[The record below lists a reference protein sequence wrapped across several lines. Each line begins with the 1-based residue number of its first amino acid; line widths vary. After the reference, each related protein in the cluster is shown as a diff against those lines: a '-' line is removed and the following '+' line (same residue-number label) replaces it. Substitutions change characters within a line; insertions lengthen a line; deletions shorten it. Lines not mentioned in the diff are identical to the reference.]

1 MSMADPHHA
10 ADATRVPVQSTADDP
25 AHVAAL
31 PLHFEEV
38 TPQWLSQALG
48 RAFPGVQVA
57 AARRDR
63 DRFGTAAS
71 ARFELDYADRAGHAD
86 LPASVY
92 VKGGFDDKWR
102 RRVWQALHQE
112 VRFYGELAAQVPV
125 NLPKCWF
132 QGLNDEPQG
141 VLVMEDITRRG
152 VRFGM
157 NLARVSADDV
167 ASVLQQ
173 AALMHARWWGSSP
186 LERLAGW
193 GEPQRV
199 YLRWSFR
206 AGFWDELAARPHG
219 GLLVSALRDSATALR
234 ALHRLWEIMDAKPR
248 TLLHGDLHG
257 GNVFYERDGRAGF
270 LDWQLVF
277 AGCWAHDMSWIITT
291 AFDVEQRRAHEADM
305 IRHYLGALRAHLG
318 SRGDVPG
325 FDEAWLLHRQNAV
338 HAAVSY
344 GAAPA
349 DADRAEIV
357 NGAALRGFQAAVDH
371 EVLDALAP
379 GMN

>member
-1 MSMADPHHA
+1 MIEGPIA
-10 ADATRVPVQSTADDP
+10 AD
-25 AHVAAL
+25 L

-38 TPQWLSQALG
+38 TPAWLTSALQG
-48 RAFPGVQVA
+48 AFPGVVIDDA
-57 AARRDR
+57 TRDR
-63 DRFGTAAS
+63 SRFGTAAS
-71 ARFELDYADRAGHAD
+71 ARFTLHYADRAGHEE
-86 LPASVY
+86 LPASIY

-102 RRVWQALHQE
+102 ERVWQALHQE
-112 VRFYGELAAQVPV
+112 VRFYAELASQVPV
-125 NLPKCWF
+125 NLARCWF
-132 QGLNDEPQG
+132 QGLNDAPQG

-167 ASVLQQ
+167 ASVLEQ
-173 AALMHARWWGSSP
+173 AARMHAQWWGSP
-186 LERLAGW
+186 RLARLAGW

-206 AGFWDELAARPHG
+206 PKFWDELVQRPHG
-219 GLLVSALRDSATALR
+219 ELLVRSLRDSGTALR
-234 ALHRLWEIMDAKPR
+234 GLQQLWQIMDAQPK

-291 AFDVEQRRAHEADM
+291 ALDVEQRRTHEADL
-305 IRHYLGALRAHLG
+305 IRHYLGALRAQLG
-318 SRGDVPG
+318 TRGEAPG
-325 FDEAWLLHRQNAV
+325 FDQAWLLHRQNAV

-349 DADRAEIV
+349 DADRPEIV

-371 EVLDALAP
+371 DVLGAL
-379 GMN
+379 GLDTH

>member
-1 MSMADPHHA
+1 MEGDRRAGVVLNA
-10 ADATRVPVQSTADDP
+10 VPIVPTALDDP
-25 AHVAAL
+25 LYHADL
-31 PLHFEEV
+31 PLHFDDV
-38 TPQWLSQALG
+38 TPQWLGRALG
-48 RAFPGVQVA
+48 TAFPGVQVA
-57 AARRDR
+57 SAERDR

-71 ARFELDYADRAGHAD
+71 ARFELTYAERAGHAD

-125 NLPKCWF
+125 NLAQCWF
-132 QGLNDEPQG
+132 QGLNDAPQG

-167 ASVLQQ
+167 ASVLEQ
-173 AALMHARWWGSSP
+173 AALMHARWWGSP
-186 LERLAGW
+186 KLDRLAGW

-206 AGFWDELAARPHG
+206 PKFWDELAARPHG
-219 GLLVSALRDSATALR
+219 ELLVRALRDSPTALR
-234 ALHRLWEIMDAKPR
+234 ALHRLWDIMDAQPK

-291 AFDVEQRRAHEADM
+291 ALDVEQRRAHEADL
-305 IRHYLGALRAHLG
+305 IRHYLSALRAH
-318 SRGDVPG
+318 RGEAPS

-349 DADRAEIV
+349 DADKPDIV

-371 EVLDALAP
+371 DVLDAL
-379 GMN
+379 GLRNG